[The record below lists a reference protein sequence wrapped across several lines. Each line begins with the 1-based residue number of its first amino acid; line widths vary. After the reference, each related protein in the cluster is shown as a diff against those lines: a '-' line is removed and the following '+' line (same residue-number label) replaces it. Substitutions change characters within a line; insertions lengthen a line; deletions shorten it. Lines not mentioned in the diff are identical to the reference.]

1 MENEIILE
9 TKNIIKD
16 FPGVRALDNVSFY
29 LKEGEVLGL
38 VGENGAGKSTLMKIL
53 SGAYPF
59 PSYSGE
65 IFWKGKKCEF
75 SRPKDSEETGI
86 AIIYQELNLIPKL
99 TVAENIFLGREPTVG
114 KTGIISW
121 KRLFNQAKELL
132 NLLNISIAPDEN
144 IENLSIGKQQMVE
157 IAKALSYD
165 ARILILDE
173 PTSAL
178 TDHEIESLF
187 KMINS
192 LRERGV
198 SMVYISHKLD
208 EIFEITDR
216 VTVLRDGKTVGSKLT
231 AELTRQELIAKMV
244 GRDIKDM
251 YPKQTVQINEAVL
264 EVKDF
269 FVNHPFLLG
278 EKVVREVNFQAR
290 KGEVLGIYGL
300 MGSGRSELLTAIFGS
315 FPADSAGEVCIE
327 GKRTD
332 IRSTH
337 QAIDYG
343 LGLVTEDRKLFGL
356 VLGMGVGENVTL
368 SSLEKLSWYQIIRK
382 QQEHEVIEKYTQSLK
397 IKTPSSET
405 TVGTLSG
412 GNQQKVVIAKW
423 LATDP
428 KILLLDEPTRGVDV
442 GAKVEIYQIINGL
455 TKKGVAVVMVS
466 SDLPEILGMS
476 DRILVMHE
484 GRMVKEFLE
493 GESTQEKIMFY
504 ATGGND
510 GS

>member
-9 TKNIIKD
+9 TKNITKD

-29 LKEGEVLGL
+29 LREGEVLGL

-59 PSYSGE
+59 HSYSGE
-65 IFWKGKKCEF
+65 IFGKGKKCKF
-75 SRPKDSEETGI
+75 SRPKDSEEAGI

-114 KTGIISW
+114 KTGIINW

-132 NLLNISIAPDEN
+132 NLLNISITPDEN

-157 IAKALSYD
+157 IAKALSYN

-251 YPKQTVQINEAVL
+251 YPKQTVQISEAVL

-269 FVNHPFLLG
+269 FVDHPFLVG

-315 FPADSAGEVCIE
+315 FPADSSGEVYIE

-368 SSLEKLSWYQIIRK
+368 ASLEKLSWYQIVRK

-397 IKTPSSET
+397 IKTPSSEV

-428 KILLLDEPTRGVDV
+428 KVLLLDEPTRGVDV

-484 GRMVKEFLE
+484 GRMVKEFSE
-493 GESTQEKIMFY
+493 GESTQEKVMFY